1 MARMSSNPGG
11 PDDNPFKGTPFEQ
24 IFNALGGAGGL
35 PGGAGGAGTPGM
47 PDLSA
52 LMGQMQAM
60 MQPYDGPVNWAL
72 ATDIARRTS
81 AQEPDP
87 SPDRAAQTQV
97 ADAIRLADHW
107 LDDATV
113 LPSGVTTTAAWSR
126 AEWIEQTTDRWRV
139 LVEPVAEHVVGAM
152 GKAMPE
158 EAKTMAG
165 PLIGMLGKA
174 GGAMFGQQVGAA
186 LGGLAGEVL
195 TASDIGL
202 PLGPVGKA
210 ALVPHNIAAF
220 AEGLDVGADDV
231 LLYLSLREAAH
242 QRLFAH
248 VPWLRQHLISS
259 VEDFGRGVTID
270 VSGIE
275 QAMGQLDPSNMEA
288 MQEALQSGLFEPR
301 ATPEQKAAL
310 ARLETTLALVEGWV
324 DEVVGQATAE
334 RMPAASKM
342 QEAIRRRRAAG
353 GPAEETFAALV
364 GLELRPRRL
373 RDASTLWGSLR
384 SRQGTEA
391 RDAVWAHPDLLP
403 TAADL
408 DDPLGFRE
416 DLPEVAE
423 LSDEDFDK
431 ALGELLDGAG
441 GEGPDD
447 GPGSTG
453 PTGGSEP
460 DAPR

>member
-1 MARMSSNPGG
+1 MSSNPGG

-24 IFNALGGAGGL
+24 IFNALGGT
-35 PGGAGGAGTPGM
+35 GGAPGAGGM

-60 MQPYDGPVNWAL
+60 MQPYDGPVNWSL

-87 SPDRAAQTQV
+87 SPDRNDQSAV

-107 LDDATV
+107 LDEATV
-113 LPSGVTTTAAWSR
+113 LPSGVSSTAAWSR
-126 AEWIEQTTDRWRV
+126 AEWIEQTTDVWRV
-139 LVEPVAEHVVGAM
+139 LVEPVAEHVVAAM
-152 GKAMPE
+152 GNAMPE
-158 EAKTMAG
+158 EAKAMAG

-174 GGAMFGQQVGAA
+174 GGAMFGSQVGAA

-202 PLGPVGKA
+202 PLGPAGKA
-210 ALVPHNIAAF
+210 ALVPHNIKAF
-220 AEGLDVGADDV
+220 AEGLDVTEDDV
-231 LLYLSLREAAH
+231 ILYLSLREAAH

-248 VPWLRQHLISS
+248 VPWLRQHLIAS

-270 VSGIE
+270 MSGIE
-275 QAMGQLDPSNMEA
+275 QAMGSIDPTNPEA
-288 MQEALQSGLFEPR
+288 IQQALEGGLFEPR
-301 ATPEQKAAL
+301 QSAEQKAAL

-324 DEVVGQATAE
+324 DDVVGQATAE
-334 RMPAASKM
+334 RMPAATKM

-384 SRQGTEA
+384 SRQGIEA

-431 ALGELLDGAG
+431 AIGQLLDQEA
-441 GEGPDD
+441 GPDD
-447 GPGSTG
+447 GPDDGTDESTDESPGG
-453 PTGGSEP
+453 PDKPTDG
-460 DAPR
+460 

>member
-1 MARMSSNPGG
+1 MADG
-11 PDDNPFKGTPFEQ
+11 PDDNNPFKGTPFEA
-24 IFNALGGAGGL
+24 IFNALGGTGG
-35 PGGAGGAGTPGM
+35 PGGQGALGGQGGAGM
-47 PDLSA
+47 PDLSG

-87 SPDRAAQTQV
+87 SPDRNDRTKV

-107 LDDATV
+107 LDDVTV

-126 AEWIEQTTDRWRV
+126 AEWIEQTTDVWRV

-152 GKAMPE
+152 GNAMPE
-158 EAKTMAG
+158 EAKAMAG

-174 GGAMFGQQVGAA
+174 GGAMFGSQVGAA

-195 TASDIGL
+195 TASDVGL
-202 PLGPVGKA
+202 PLGPAGKA
-210 ALVPHNIAAF
+210 ALLPHNIAEF
-220 AEGLDVGADDV
+220 AEGLDVTAEDV

-242 QRLFAH
+242 HRLFAH

-270 VSGIE
+270 ISGIE
-275 QAMGQLDPSNMEA
+275 QAMSQLDPTNMEA
-288 MQEALQSGLFEPR
+288 IQEALQGGLFDPQQ
-301 ATPEQKAAL
+301 TPAQKAAL
-310 ARLETTLALVEGWV
+310 ERLETTLALVEGWV

-334 RMPAASKM
+334 RMPAATKM

-373 RDASTLWGSLR
+373 RDASALWGSLR
-384 SRQGTEA
+384 SRQGQEA

-403 TAADL
+403 TASDL

-431 ALGELLDGAG
+431 AVGELLDT
-441 GEGPDD
+441 E
-447 GPGSTG
+447 S
-453 PTGGSEP
+453 GGSADP
-460 DAPR
+460 DTKDE

>member
-1 MARMSSNPGG
+1 MSTGPGDPDDTPDRG
-11 PDDNPFKGTPFEQ
+11 DDNPFKGTPFEQ
-24 IFNALGGAGGL
+24 IFSAFGTGAMPELGGLDIG
-35 PGGAGGAGTPGM
+35 
-47 PDLSA
+47 A
-52 LMGQMQAM
+52 LMGQMQAL
-60 MQPYDGPVNWAL
+60 MQPYDGPVNWQL

-87 SPDRAAQTQV
+87 SPDSAAQTRV
-97 ADAIRLADHW
+97 ADAFRLADHW
-107 LDDATV
+107 LDDTTA

-126 AEWIEQTTDRWRV
+126 ADWIEQTTGVWRV

-152 GKAMPE
+152 GNAIPE
-158 EAKTMAG
+158 EAKAMAG
-165 PLIGMLGKA
+165 PLIGMIGKA

-202 PLGPVGKA
+202 PLGPAGKA
-210 ALVPHNIAAF
+210 ALLPHNIAAF
-220 AEGLDVGADDV
+220 ADGLDVGEDDV
-231 LLYLSLREAAH
+231 LLYLALREAAH
-242 QRLFAH
+242 QRLFTH
-248 VPWLRQHLISS
+248 VPWLREHLISS

-275 QAMGQLDPSNMEA
+275 ESLGQLDPTNPEA
-288 MQEALQSGLFEPR
+288 IQAAINGGLFEPKK
-301 ATPEQKAAL
+301 TPAQEAAL
-310 ARLETTLALVEGWV
+310 VRLETTLALVEGWV
-324 DEVVGQATAE
+324 DEVVGQATVE
-334 RMPAASKM
+334 RMPNAAKL

-373 RDASTLWGSLR
+373 RDAAALWGSLR
-384 SRQGTEA
+384 SRQGHEA

-403 TAADL
+403 TASDL

-416 DLPEVAE
+416 DLPSPAT

-431 ALGELLDGAG
+431 AIAELIDDASGDDPGAG
-441 GEGPDD
+441 DSAE
-447 GPGSTG
+447 S
-453 PTGGSEP
+453 
-460 DAPR
+460 

>member
-1 MARMSSNPGG
+1 MDDDR
-11 PDDNPFKGTPFEQ
+11 PDDDTPCKGTPFEQ
-24 IFNALGGAGGL
+24 SFKAFGGAGQAGF
-35 PGGAGGAGTPGM
+35 GGQGM

-60 MQPYDGPVNWAL
+60 MAPYDGPVNWNL
-72 ATDIARRTS
+72 ATDVARRTS
-81 AQEPDP
+81 AQQPDP
-87 SPDRAAQTQV
+87 SPTKHDQDQV

-113 LPSGVTTTAAWSR
+113 LPSGVSTTAAWRR
-126 AEWIEQTTDRWRV
+126 ADWIEQTTDVWRV

-152 GKAMPE
+152 GNAMPE
-158 EAKTMAG
+158 ETKSMAG

-174 GGAMFGQQVGAA
+174 GGAMFGSQVGAA

-202 PLGPVGKA
+202 PLGPQGKA
-210 ALVPHNIAAF
+210 ALVTHNVKQF
-220 AEGLDVGADDV
+220 AEGLDVSEEDV
-231 LLYLSLREAAH
+231 VLYLALREAAH

-248 VPWLRQHLISS
+248 VPWLRAHLISS

-270 VSGIE
+270 ISGIE
-275 QAMGQLDPSNMEA
+275 QAMGQLDPTNMEA
-288 MQEALQSGLFEPR
+288 IQEALQGGLFEPKQ
-301 ATPEQKAAL
+301 TPQQKAAL
-310 ARLETTLALVEGWV
+310 QRLETTLALVEGWV
-324 DEVVGQATAE
+324 DEVVNQATAE
-334 RMPAASKM
+334 RMPAAAKM

-373 RDASTLWGSLR
+373 RDASALWGSLR
-384 SRQGTEA
+384 SRQGKEA
-391 RDAVWAHPDLLP
+391 RDSVWAHPDLLP
-403 TAADL
+403 TAEDL

-416 DLPEVAE
+416 DLHDVPE

-431 ALGELLDGAG
+431 ALGQLLDSAG
-441 GEGPDD
+441 DEGSDGPASGEGPDD
-447 GPGSTG
+447 QGPDQQG
-453 PTGGSEP
+453 
-460 DAPR
+460 